1 MYKQN
6 ASLQN
11 PTKGESGRFDHQRFV
26 SVAEAER
33 LVKSGCAIRVTA
45 KRVQPPVYRMRF
57 FPSASSSAESA
68 CQITVGDM
76 RTLAGLQRCDEIK
89 LERLIGFKLLASN
102 TQLPDYGYL

>member
-33 LVKSGCAIRVTA
+33 LVKSGCASSRLHQVPLKA
-45 KRVQPPVYRMRF
+45 PVRSR
-57 FPSASSSAESA
+57 
-68 CQITVGDM
+68 
-76 RTLAGLQRCDEIK
+76 
-89 LERLIGFKLLASN
+89 
-102 TQLPDYGYL
+102 